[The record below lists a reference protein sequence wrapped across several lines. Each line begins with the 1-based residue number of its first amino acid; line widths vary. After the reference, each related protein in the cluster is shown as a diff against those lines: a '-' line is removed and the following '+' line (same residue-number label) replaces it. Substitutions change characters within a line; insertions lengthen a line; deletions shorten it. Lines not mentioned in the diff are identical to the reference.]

1 MDTPTYMLIR
11 HKVRDFFEWKQAYD
25 THLMKRIEA
34 GLIEKYLF
42 RGADDSNEVT
52 ILYEAKDLARAQA
65 FSRSPELLDKMKKG
79 GVVDGPHIYFLN
91 SYSEALAKASGF

>member
-1 MDTPTYMLIR
+1 MLVR
-11 HKVRDFFEWKQAYD
+11 HKVRDFVEWKQAYD
-25 THLMKRIEA
+25 RHLMKRIEA
-34 GLIEKYLF
+34 GLVEKYLF

-65 FSRSPELLDKMKKG
+65 FSGSLELQERMKRA
-79 GVVDGPHIYFLN
+79 GVVDGPHIYFLK